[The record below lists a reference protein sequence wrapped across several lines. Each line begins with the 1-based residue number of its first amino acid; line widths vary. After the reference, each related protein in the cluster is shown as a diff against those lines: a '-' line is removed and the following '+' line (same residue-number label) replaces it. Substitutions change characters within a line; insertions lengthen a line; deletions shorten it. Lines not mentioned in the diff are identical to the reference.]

1 MLVADTHQKTDTD
14 SPATAC
20 VPGYVYLSSDAY
32 LLRYLPLPT
41 MQPALVVDY
50 VRQRLPRLHPADPK
64 ELAFDYCPAA
74 DQAQLIIA
82 RQAVLKA
89 VRAAYPSARPVC
101 LVKGFRHLAG
111 DFSRIVLVDG
121 WLELAHYQNGL
132 WRLDARRAYSEA
144 DPVKVQ
150 VSGFEAA
157 LVPGKAAALSFDARR
172 GWSKARFWTLALILA
187 ILLGNVVL
195 AYIRQTSVRA
205 DEAYAAAFRAAS
217 ALLQEAQR
225 LETSIKS
232 LEAER
237 QSDTQAPAHPGFLLL
252 RLAGSGQLVQVVNFT
267 YERGRFIVR
276 GSAANAIQ
284 LVEYLKADTAF
295 GNLNLTNVQLLPDG
309 REQFSITGVFH
320 DR

>member
-1 MLVADTHQKTDTD
+1 
-14 SPATAC
+14 
-20 VPGYVYLSSDAY
+20 
-32 LLRYLPLPT
+32 

-132 WRLDARRAYSEA
+132 WRLDARRPYSEA
-144 DPVKVQ
+144 ALAEAIAQCPAAVQLIGPDSLPAGARRLDPVKVQ

-284 LVEYLKADTAF
+284 LVEYLK
-295 GNLNLTNVQLLPDG
+295 Q
-309 REQFSITGVFH
+309 IT
-320 DR
+320 RAPAR